1 MESIYLFIDHWTTLL
16 VYHLAIGLVFAAIA
30 LAINHYMPYSFTS
43 NPKDVMYRKFVFY
56 GILIVVFIASFLAD
70 SFYILGSIVDELSLS
85 TARAER
91 ALAELQSTKILSGLI
106 SLIVYAGTYFG
117 MAYYLKDQHKLLKC
131 YSVFKFK

>member
-1 MESIYLFIDHWTTLL
+1 MESIEMFIAYWTTLL

-70 SFYILGSIVDELSLS
+70 SFYILGSIVDALSL
-85 TARAER
+85 APMRAKRELE
-91 ALAELQSTKILSGLI
+91 ALQSTKILSGLI

-117 MAYYLKDQHKLLKC
+117 IAFYLKDQHKLLKC